1 MTMTET
7 QRLTLVLDRA
17 RGMNTAEIV
26 QAEVDE
32 FRRFAQPRLLEA
44 EAYYRNRS
52 AVQRKTARYESRSN
66 TKIEHSLLRKLVDQK
81 TNYLLAKP
89 FTISAKSAAYEKAL
103 NGVFDARARAEVK
116 SLGKEAI
123 KKGIGWVQLY
133 IGEEGTLRLKRL
145 PTEQILPEWA
155 DDEHTRLDC
164 LIRVYPQVAYE
175 GREKVLLE
183 RAELWSA
190 QGVERF
196 VRRMGGGRFAP
207 DADLGARESHFAVDD
222 APWNWDAPPFLWVRY
237 CEEELPLLHFVRE
250 LIDDYNWQVSVSA
263 DILRDAA
270 QLVYVLRNYGGENLE
285 QFVRE
290 MRESLAVQVEGDG
303 GVDTLQAQLD
313 MNAVNSLLDRHRRDL
328 YDLARSVDTQDPNL
342 GDASGQALK
351 FRYAD
356 LDMDCNDL
364 LRTETAAVPAG
375 QMPFRCSGLRY
386 SFGVSSASRS
396 APRRGPFAGGGPG
409 HVPADEAVPGRVLPA
424 QGPGGLH
431 GRGILRGVQPRH
443 HRQRDGGHLQ
453 RQELRR
459 AAVGEDHRGQPPLG
473 GGRGGGA
480 AAEAARG
487 GGGPRGAALCRA
499 GCAARA
505 KRRAALAGR
514 AARAGPA
521 AFAGPAGA

>member
-1 MTMTET
+1 MTNMAAMTET

-26 QAEVDE
+26 ESEVDE

-81 TNYLLAKP
+81 VNYLLAKP
-89 FTISAKSAAYEKAL
+89 FTISSKSAAYEKAL

-207 DADLGARESHFAVDD
+207 DADLGARESHFAVDG

-270 QLVYVLRNYGGENLE
+270 QLVYVLRNYGGESLE

-364 LRTETAAVPAG
+364 EAEFQAMFLRMKPFLDAYFRLKGLGDFTGEEFSVVCNRDIIVNETEAISNARNSVGLLSEKTIVANHPWVEDAEAELR
-375 QMPFRCSGLRY
+375 QKQREEAEAREELPF
-386 SFGVSSASRS
+386 V
-396 APRRGPFAGGGPG
+396 
-409 HVPADEAVPGRVLPA
+409 A
-424 QGPGGLH
+424 QGAQGT
-431 GRGILRGVQPRH
+431 
-443 HRQRDGGHLQ
+443 
-453 RQELRR
+453 R
-459 AAVGEDHRGQPPLG
+459 AAQNGTQPSQGAQASQPSQEREGE
-473 GGRGGGA
+473 
-480 AAEAARG
+480 
-487 GGGPRGAALCRA
+487 
-499 GCAARA
+499 
-505 KRRAALAGR
+505 
-514 AARAGPA
+514 
-521 AFAGPAGA
+521 